1 MGSKQMGPLLAQFMK
16 DEYPLGKADLFA
28 AFIER
33 CVSFTRL
40 GGAAAMITMQSWMF
54 LSSFAKIR
62 SALLTSQRFASMAHL
77 GTRAFDSI
85 GGEVV
90 SSTAFVLVKPSAS
103 VSDIGAAKPGV
114 FIRLVEGSSE
124 SEKIIALRAAL
135 DNRTKEAG
143 YHLASGEDFAAI
155 PGSPIVYWLSEK
167 MRRSFRV
174 GQPLGQ
180 VANLRQGLATAD
192 NSRFLRQWW
201 EVSHRRIAFSCTSHE
216 EAKSSGARWFPYN
229 KGGEFRKWYGNQEYV
244 VNWENDGEEI
254 RIFGTENG
262 GRPRS
267 RPQNTRTYFS
277 PSVSWSKISSGAP
290 AFRAYP
296 TGFIYDVAGTSIFS
310 SSESERREL
319 LAFLNSEVA
328 LQQLAAVAPTLNYE
342 VGQVSGLPFA
352 ATTTRDNAIRSN
364 EAVTGARTDWDSFET
379 SWEFSAN
386 PIVTLSRHC

>member
-1 MGSKQMGPLLAQFMK
+1 MSIKSFEALRKKLLLHHAFGSFVHLH
-16 DEYPLGKADLFA
+16 DVSNHADVF
-28 AFIER
+28 
-33 CVSFTRL
+33 
-40 GGAAAMITMQSWMF
+40 GANA
-54 LSSFAKIR
+54 
-62 SALLTSQRFASMAHL
+62 
-77 GTRAFDSI
+77 
-85 GGEVV
+85 
-90 SSTAFVLVKPSAS
+90 AFVLSTERNQNKQVPFVRLTSLGSERKE
-103 VSDIGAAKPGV
+103 SDLK
-114 FIRLVEGSSE
+114 
-124 SEKIIALRAAL
+124 KAL
-135 DNRTKEAG
+135 DSRNSG
-143 YHLASGEDFAAI
+143 SGFYLASGEDFAAI

-167 MRRSFRV
+167 MRRSFSV

-201 EVSHRRIAFSCTSHE
+201 EVSHKRTSFSCTSHE

>member
-1 MGSKQMGPLLAQFMK
+1 
-16 DEYPLGKADLFA
+16 
-28 AFIER
+28 
-33 CVSFTRL
+33 
-40 GGAAAMITMQSWMF
+40 
-54 LSSFAKIR
+54 
-62 SALLTSQRFASMAHL
+62 
-77 GTRAFDSI
+77 
-85 GGEVV
+85 
-90 SSTAFVLVKPSAS
+90 
-103 VSDIGAAKPGV
+103 
-114 FIRLVEGSSE
+114 
-124 SEKIIALRAAL
+124 
-135 DNRTKEAG
+135 
-143 YHLASGEDFAAI
+143 
-155 PGSPIVYWLSEK
+155 LSEK

-244 VNWENDGEEI
+244 VNWENDGEELEA
-254 RIFGTENG
+254 FK
-262 GRPRS
+262 PRS
-267 RPQNTRTYFS
+267 VIRNPGTYFS